1 MKNQLVLFDYEY
13 YHKTE
18 QSFYFPKLKMVNFN
32 SQMSEREEKN
42 RTCNDPSVE
51 VESHFPGVLEDDR
64 LEEVAVS
71 L

>member
-1 MKNQLVLFDYEY
+1 
-13 YHKTE
+13 
-18 QSFYFPKLKMVNFN
+18 
-32 SQMSEREEKN
+32 MSEREEKN

-71 L
+71 LQFDLLRLAPSSSVQEA